1 MDLSG
6 VEGVVLENET
16 AGASEKR
23 QETVVTDVP
32 EGSGIK
38 PDLEKVL
45 EVEVQIV
52 ERTLQ

>member
-23 QETVVTDVP
+23 QETVVTDVLG
-32 EGSGIK
+32 GSGLRL
-38 PDLEKVL
+38 DLERF
-45 EVEVQIV
+45 QRWNSRI
-52 ERTLQ
+52 